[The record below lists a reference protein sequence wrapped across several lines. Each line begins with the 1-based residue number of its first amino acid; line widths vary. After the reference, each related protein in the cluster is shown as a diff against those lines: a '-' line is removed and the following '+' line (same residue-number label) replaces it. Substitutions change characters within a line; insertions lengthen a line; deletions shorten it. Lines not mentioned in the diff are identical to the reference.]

1 MAYRLIEGIA
11 HRDDPIALD
20 LFKDFAADTQFLSM
34 PHTRKWYRQEHT
46 FPKLIDRDPYDI
58 WASKGRKSITGRA
71 KEEVE
76 NLLEKNPPSLPDK
89 ETQKALQEIMLSDA
103 QKNDMPSLPEIRFP

>member
-1 MAYRLIEGIA
+1 MG
-11 HRDDPIALD
+11 
-20 LFKDFAADTQFLSM
+20 M
-34 PHTRKWYRQEHT
+34 
-46 FPKLIDRDPYDI
+46 
-58 WASKGRKSITGRA
+58 TGA
-71 KEEVE
+71 TAPVTISGTLVQHVAE